1 MKSEGYHK
9 FDNQAHIRLWK
20 ELVLFP
26 LEYALYQIP
35 VSPARRSRASWNP
48 QLEVTF
54 QYRQDYVETV
64 LDGKNPG
71 KGCGCELGG
80 RWFWYE
86 RWVAEVHKHCEENE
100 ELYKETSQESLAV

>member
-1 MKSEGYHK
+1 MEGVHGVG
-9 FDNQAHIRLWK
+9 
-20 ELVLFP
+20 LVLFP

-64 LDGKNPG
+64 LV
-71 KGCGCELGG
+71 L
-80 RWFWYE
+80 
-86 RWVAEVHKHCEENE
+86 H
-100 ELYKETSQESLAV
+100 TSVSLIV